1 MNMILKVAIIEDN
14 HTIREG
20 LAALINGTSGYSCIG
35 SYGDCESFLSKLP
48 SLDIDVAL
56 MDIGLPGMSGIDG
69 ITKAKKIKPELNI
82 LMLTVYEDSQS
93 VFKALCAG
101 ACGFLVKKT
110 PPSRLL
116 DAIKDASEGGAPM
129 SSLIARQVINVFRQ
143 NQGKAQED
151 DTNLSSREIE
161 VLTSLSEGNNYQE
174 IADRLFISV
183 DTVRHHIRNIYRKLH
198 VHSQSEAVAKAIR
211 KGLI

>member
-1 MNMILKVAIIEDN
+1 MIKVVLVEDN
-14 HTIREG
+14 NTIREG
-20 LAALINGTSGYSCIG
+20 LAALINGTNGYNCIG
-35 SYGDCESFLSKLP
+35 SFSNCESFLLKLETMK
-48 SLDIDVAL
+48 IDVVL

-69 ITKAKKIKPELNI
+69 ISKAKKIKPDLNI
-82 LMLTVYEDSQS
+82 LMLTIYEDSQS

-101 ACGFLVKKT
+101 ACGYLVKKT

-116 DAIKDASEGGAPM
+116 EAINDVYEGGAPM
-129 SSLIARQVINVFRQ
+129 SSLIARQVITVFQKNQ
-143 NQGKAQED
+143 NKKHEQTGTD
-151 DTNLSSREIE
+151 LSDREIE
-161 VLTSLSEGNNYQE
+161 VLTSLSDGNNYQE